1 MVQIVKTFNS
11 VCLAF
16 LLGAA
21 YPTAVSAQD
30 LAAEVAELRAL
41 IVAMRDDHEQRITEL
56 EARLERAE
64 RVALGAKRDA
74 DEAFEIAEQ
83 AAIGQSAGASAANTF
98 NPAVGAVLVGRLAD
112 IGEGWEE
119 IPGFQPGGEI
129 GPGGSG
135 FALGEAEINF
145 KAAVDASFFGNLTLA
160 VESEGGETEIG
171 LEEAWVQT
179 TSLPWGTT
187 LTAGRFFS
195 EAGYLNKF
203 HRHAD
208 DFVDRPLPYQAF
220 FGGQYIADGLRA
232 RWVLPTKLLV
242 EVGAELDWGGG
253 FPATANE
260 ESSPGAVTL
269 FTNVGGDVGASNS
282 WQLGMSWL
290 SADVRG
296 RQSEAGGDF
305 SGDSDLATL
314 DFVWKWAPGGNP
326 NLRNFKA
333 QAEYFRRSEDGSFA
347 GLDYDGDQTG
357 WYLQGIWQFAQRWRV
372 GFRHDTVDAD
382 NGPTLA
388 GTELEDPGRSSERDT
403 VMVDFSPSEYSRLRM
418 QYARDR
424 VFGGTDSQWFLQYI
438 MSVGA
443 HGAHEF

>member
-1 MVQIVKTFNS
+1 
-11 VCLAF
+11 
-16 LLGAA
+16 
-21 YPTAVSAQD
+21 
-30 LAAEVAELRAL
+30 
-41 IVAMRDDHEQRITEL
+41 
-56 EARLERAE
+56 
-64 RVALGAKRDA
+64 
-74 DEAFEIAEQ
+74 
-83 AAIGQSAGASAANTF
+83 
-98 NPAVGAVLVGRLAD
+98 
-112 IGEGWEE
+112 
-119 IPGFQPGGEI
+119 
-129 GPGGSG
+129 
-135 FALGEAEINF
+135 
-145 KAAVDASFFGNLTLA
+145 
-160 VESEGGETEIG
+160 
-171 LEEAWVQT
+171 
-179 TSLPWGTT
+179 
-187 LTAGRFFS
+187 
-195 EAGYLNKF
+195 
-203 HRHAD
+203 
-208 DFVDRPLPYQAF
+208 VDRPLPYQAF
-220 FGGQYIADGLRA
+220 FCGQYIADGLRA